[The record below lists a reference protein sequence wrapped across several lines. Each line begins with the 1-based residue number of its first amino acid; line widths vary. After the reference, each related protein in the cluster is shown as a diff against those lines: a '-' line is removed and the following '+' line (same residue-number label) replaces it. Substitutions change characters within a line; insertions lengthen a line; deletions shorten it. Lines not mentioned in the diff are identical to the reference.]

1 MVQRNHVVANSLA
14 ALLLAGSMARAS
26 DNSWPLGRFF
36 QSHPATGQT
45 EDARITFQLVN
56 KGGLVQHVKVAGRIY
71 TLMPHGALS
80 ITAPAGTEVFAARKG
95 LGHRAGDLL
104 FTVTPSLKDDALSID

>member
-45 EDARITFQLVN
+45 EDTRITFQLVN
-56 KGGLVQHVKVAGRIY
+56 KGGLVKQVKVAGRIY

-80 ITAPAGTEVFAARKG
+80 ITAPAGTEVFAIRKG
-95 LGHRAGDLL
+95 LGHRVGDLL